1 MSKCHTVG
9 NHMSRL
15 INFVHSDGYRNR
27 FVINIDD
34 TSCDNRKGFLTI
46 LINDTCAFN
55 RSMKYPKILYTDS
68 TDQPAFWNIDE
79 GTTTTVNSKIFARVL
94 LSRNFAYAKFREN
107 KSSRNAEITLSFTDI
122 DKSCPC
128 REFLPRR
135 PQICL

>member
-1 MSKCHTVG
+1 MSRCHIVG

-15 INFVHSDGYRNR
+15 ICYCYSDGYRNR

-34 TSCDNRKGFLTI
+34 TSCDNWRGFLTI
-46 LINDTCAFN
+46 LINDACAFN

-79 GTTTTVNSKIFARVL
+79 GTPTTVNLDIFTRVL
-94 LSRNFAYAKFREN
+94 FSRNFAYAKFREN
-107 KSSRNAEITLSFTDI
+107 KSSRNAEITLSSTDI
-122 DKSCPC
+122 GKSCPC
-128 REFLPRR
+128 REFLP